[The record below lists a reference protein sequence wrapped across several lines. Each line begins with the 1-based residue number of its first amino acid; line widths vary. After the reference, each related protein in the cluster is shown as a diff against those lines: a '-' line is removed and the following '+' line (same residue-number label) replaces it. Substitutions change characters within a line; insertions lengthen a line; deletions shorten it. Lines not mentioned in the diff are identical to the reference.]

1 MAEKKRR
8 GAENSAIT
16 LDDVAQKAGVSRTA
30 VSFVLNENGQ
40 RNKHVSEETRAK
52 VQQAI
57 QELNFQPH
65 LLARALR
72 KGRST
77 ELVGI
82 LDTTITPFGL
92 EVMDSL
98 QQHAM
103 RYGFTPV
110 TYASQGL
117 SAEQRSLLY
126 QTIFARR
133 PLAIITT
140 PTHLTAGDVARA
152 RLAGIEH
159 IVFFSFRQEPLEG
172 THSIIFPSE
181 ALGYLAAQHL
191 LERGY
196 RHLALVR
203 PDDPTHTI
211 QDVAFLQRLEGMRSA
226 IGEQAGV
233 TLDILPLQLSVEAA
247 YALVETTL
255 RGGHRPTGVYAFN
268 DEYGLLLL
276 GALTRSSIRVPEE
289 IAVVGTDNLAV
300 GAYVWPS
307 LTSISIDAR
316 DIGKRTVEL
325 VHTLD
330 QGVPLPKELMQPL
343 LPRLIQRGST

>member
-1 MAEKKRR
+1 MAGKKRR
-8 GAENSAIT
+8 GSDFSVTT
-16 LDDVAQKAGVSRTA
+16 LDDVAQRAGVSRTA

-40 RNKHVSEETRAK
+40 RNRHVSQETREK
-52 VQQAI
+52 VLQAI

-82 LDTTITPFGL
+82 LDTTITPFGQ

-103 RYGFTPV
+103 RYGYTPV
-110 TYASQGL
+110 MYASHGF
-117 SAEQRSLLY
+117 SADQRSLLY

-133 PLAIITT
+133 PLAIINT
-140 PTHLTAGDVARA
+140 PTHWTAGDVARA
-152 RLAGIEH
+152 QQAGIEH

-172 THSIIFPSE
+172 TYSIVFPSE

-191 LERGY
+191 LERGH

-203 PDDPTHTI
+203 PDDPTHTM
-211 QDVAFLQRLEGMRSA
+211 QDVAFLQRLAGMRAA
-226 IGEQAGV
+226 IGEQPGV
-233 TLDILPLQLSVEAA
+233 TLDILPLELSVDAVH
-247 YALVETTL
+247 ALVETTF
-255 RGGHRPTGVYAFN
+255 RGDQRPTGIYAFN

-276 GALTRSSIRVPEE
+276 GALTRCGIQVPQEVG
-289 IAVVGTDNLAV
+289 IVGTDNLAV

-307 LTSISIDAR
+307 LTSISIDAL

-325 VHTLD
+325 VHSLE
-330 QGVPLPKELMQPL
+330 QGVPLPEELTQPL